1 MKRQTSKVKRLQE
14 PFKIL
19 ISETFPRQRVKIN
32 WDASE
37 RVLPLDLQTKIDDF
51 WSTEL
56 IHKPHLFNG
65 DLCRLNHWQKK
76 DDYLILDL
84 GRTNYK
90 EQWYSNAFCR
100 EIKEQFGNDS
110 PARALGVS
118 AVLVSSDQQI
128 ILLKRS
134 AEVGEDP
141 DKFDVWGGHIH
152 PDEHAINGK
161 PDPFCA
167 IATEILEEANLT
179 LSEDEPLTCI
189 GLIETTT
196 TFKPEMIFRVQIQLR
211 AAEVFKLAKAYR
223 SSEWSALMSITNRP
237 ESLRQFL
244 QEYGE
249 QTSASAYG
257 ALWLHGNL
265 NIHL

>member
-1 MKRQTSKVKRLQE
+1 MKQLL

-19 ISETFPRQRVKIN
+19 TSETFPRHRIKIN

-37 RVLPLDLQTKIDDF
+37 RVLPPDLQTRIDNF
-51 WSTEL
+51 WATDSAG
-56 IHKPHLFNG
+56 KPHLFNG
-65 DLCRLNHWQKK
+65 ELCRLDHWKK
-76 DDYLILDL
+76 QADRLVLHL
-84 GRTNYK
+84 GRSNYK

-100 EIKEQFGNDS
+100 ELRAQRGDGLL
-110 PARALGVS
+110 ARALGVS
-118 AVLVSSDQQI
+118 AVIVSSDQQI

-134 AEVGEDP
+134 TQVGEDP
-141 DKFDVWGGHIH
+141 GKFDVWGGHIH
-152 PDEHAINGK
+152 PIEHAINGM

-196 TFKPEMIFRVQIQLR
+196 TFKPEMIFRVQTQLR
-211 AAEVFKLAKAYR
+211 ANEIFKLANTYR
-223 SSEWSALMSITNRP
+223 SVEWSTLMSIANRP
-237 ESLRQFL
+237 EPVRQFL
-244 QEYGE
+244 NEFGD

-257 ALWLHGNL
+257 VLWLHSEL
-265 NIHL
+265 STEY